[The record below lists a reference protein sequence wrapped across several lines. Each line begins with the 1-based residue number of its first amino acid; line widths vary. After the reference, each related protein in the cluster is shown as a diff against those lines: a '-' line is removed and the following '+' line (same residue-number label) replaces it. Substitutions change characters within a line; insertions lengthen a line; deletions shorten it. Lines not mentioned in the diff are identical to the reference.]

1 MKANAS
7 TYPHLKRGIDLIC
20 AGLGLIVLTP
30 AFLILGAAIRL
41 DSPGPVFFR
50 QERTGR
56 GGGPFRIFK
65 FRTMYVAPRPT
76 QGFQSGDDPRIT
88 RVGRL
93 LRRFSLDEL
102 PQLINVLRGEM
113 TLIGPR
119 PALIH
124 QIERYDARQR
134 RRLDVRPGITGWA
147 QVNGRNSLSWEE
159 KIELD
164 VWYVDHC
171 SLRLD
176 LHILLKTA
184 SAVLD
189 QSGIYFHGK
198 GSAWSAPSVER

>member
-1 MKANAS
+1 MKANIS
-7 TYPHLKRGIDLIC
+7 TYHHLKRGIDLIC

-30 AFLILGAAIRL
+30 VFLILGAVIRL
-41 DSPGPVFFR
+41 DSPGPIFFR
-50 QERTGR
+50 QERAGR
-56 GGGPFRIFK
+56 RGVPFRIFK

-76 QGFQSGDDPRIT
+76 RGFQSAEDARIT
-88 RVGRL
+88 RMGRW
-93 LRRFSLDEL
+93 LRRLSLDEL
-102 PQLINVLRGEM
+102 PQLINVVTGEM
-113 TLIGPR
+113 SLIGPR

-124 QIERYDARQR
+124 QIERYDTQQR
-134 RRLDVRPGITGWA
+134 RRLNVRPGMTGWA
-147 QVNGRNSLSWEE
+147 QVNGRNSLSWEA

-184 SAVLD
+184 RAVLD

-198 GSAWSAPSVER
+198 GSAWHAPSAER